1 MPKTI
6 KIDLGGSLFNID
18 EEAFSKLRR
27 YLNEIDRRLKNLPGG
42 AETIEDIEIRIAEI
56 FQAGKGLSGIITTDD
71 VDKMISQLGK
81 PEDFDNDDE
90 GRIKSPGSGAGG
102 GRLFRSSS
110 DSIVAGVCGGLG
122 KYLRVQ
128 SVWIRLLFIVM
139 SFFFGAGIILYAA
152 LWIALPRSE
161 AGSSSLLYREDA
173 RDAANASRVGNVLN
187 ESLKALG
194 KTGFIIFRVI
204 FVILGLCILLTGFLF
219 LLTFVAI
226 FVFGY
231 PGIYMPG
238 TPGFDLSVMPD
249 FLNYIVNPAIV
260 PWIKV
265 LLSAVIIIPLLALIY
280 LGIRFIF
287 WFRVRDGVF
296 LLSGFI
302 LWVACAAFL
311 SMILFNEGVSYSSR
325 ADLKAEEFITGSPD
339 TLYILPGKTVSDLS
353 WDKRFAVPNEQY
365 EVLVS
370 EKDNRI
376 YIKPWLYIYG
386 GESGSAM
393 ITINRSAA
401 GRDKSAARN
410 KAEMMDYGYS
420 LNGDTLRIDEYY
432 SLPAGS
438 GWSFNEINVQVC
450 APEGTVVFI
459 DEELVSQNLPR
470 YLHIRESGDDGSY
483 LVISDGHA
491 RLTDNTIIHR

>member
-27 YLNEIDRRLKNLPGG
+27 YLNEIDLRLKNMPGG

-71 VDKMISQLGK
+71 IDKMISQLGK
-81 PEDFDNDDE
+81 PEDFDNDDQE
-90 GRIKSPGSGAGG
+90 KVKSSGSASGG
-102 GRLFRSSS
+102 GRLYRSNS
-110 DSIVAGVCGGLG
+110 DYIVAGVCGGLG

-161 AGSSSLLYREDA
+161 ASSTSLLYRDDP
-173 RDAANASRVGNVLN
+173 RDAGNASRVGNVLN

-204 FVILGLCILLTGFLF
+204 FIILGLCILLTGFLF

-231 PGIYMPG
+231 PGINMPG

-280 LGIRFIF
+280 LGIRLIF

-296 LLSGFI
+296 LLTGFI

-325 ADLKAEEFITGSPD
+325 ADLKAEEFITGAPD

-365 EVLVS
+365 EVLIS
-370 EKDNRI
+370 EQNRQI
-376 YIKPWLYIYG
+376 HIKPWLYVYG
-386 GESGSAM
+386 GESGSVG
-393 ITINRSAA
+393 IKVYRSAA
-401 GRDKSAARN
+401 GRDKTEARK
-410 KAEMMDYGYS
+410 KAEIMDYGYS

-438 GWSFNEINVQVC
+438 GWSFNDLNVRVY

-459 DEELVSQNLPR
+459 DEELVVHNLPR
-470 YLHIRESGDDGSY
+470 YLNIHETGDGGSY

-491 RLTDNTIIHR
+491 RVTD